1 MQWLSCW
8 HKVQPLDASPGG
20 TTPRFFT
27 ASFYKFV
34 GLPDHAAL
42 QAPLQA
48 VCLAHRVKGLV
59 LLAPEGING
68 GLSGAAADVQ
78 AVLDHLRQDP
88 RLADLVSRTSWADH
102 APYHRMKVRLKK
114 EIVTMGMPGV
124 DPALMAGTYVAP
136 QDWNALIA
144 DPAVVLIDTRNEYE
158 VALGTFEGAINPHI
172 DNFSQL
178 PDWLSRSPAVQAKD
192 GSKPKVAMFCTGGI
206 RCEKSTALL
215 RQMGFGEV
223 FHLQGGILQYLAQIP
238 AEQSRWQGQCFVF
251 DERVSVGHGLQP
263 GGLGLCRSCRE
274 PLSEPDQRSDL
285 FELGVSCPSCHAHTS
300 EDKKTKARERQRQ
313 WALQQWRA
321 PLTLD

>member
-1 MQWLSCW
+1 MDTSQGHNRS
-8 HKVQPLDASPGG
+8 K
-20 TTPRFFT
+20 FYT

-34 GLPDHAAL
+34 DLPDHAQL

-68 GLSGAAADVQ
+68 TLAGAVADVHS
-78 AVLDHLRQDP
+78 VLDHLRQDP
-88 RLADLVSRTSWADH
+88 RLADVVPKISWADQ

-114 EIVTMGMPGV
+114 EIVTMGVPHIA
-124 DPALMAGTYVAP
+124 PSHMAGTYVAAP
-136 QDWNALIA
+136 DWNALIA
-144 DPAVVLIDTRNEYE
+144 DPDVVLIDTRNEYE
-158 VALGTFEGAINPHI
+158 VALGTFEGAINPHL

-178 PDWLSRSPAVQAKD
+178 PDWLSQSPALQAKD
-192 GSKPKVAMFCTGGI
+192 GSTLKVAMFCTGGI

-238 AEQSRWQGQCFVF
+238 PEQSRWQGQCFVF

-274 PLSEPDQRSDL
+274 PLSEQSQRSDL
-285 FELGVSCPSCHAHTS
+285 FELGVSCPTCHAHTS

>member
-1 MQWLSCW
+1 MS
-8 HKVQPLDASPGG
+8 ASPSGQR
-20 TTPRFFT
+20 PQFYT
-27 ASFYKFV
+27 ATFYKFV
-34 GLPDHAAL
+34 DLPDHAAL
-42 QAPLQA
+42 QAPLLAMCQA
-48 VCLAHRVKGLV
+48 QQVRGLV

-68 GLSGAAADVQ
+68 SLSGSAAHVQ

-88 RLADLVSRTSWADH
+88 RLADLAPKESWAQT
-102 APYHRMKVRLKK
+102 APHHRMKVRVKK
-114 EIVTMGMPGV
+114 EIVTMGVPQIA
-124 DPALMAGTYVAP
+124 PAQMAGTYVAAA
-136 QDWNALIA
+136 DWNALIA
-144 DPAVVLIDTRNEYE
+144 DPDVVLIDTRNTYE

-178 PDWLSRSPAVQAKD
+178 PEWLSQSPALQGKG

-215 RQMGFGEV
+215 RHMGFDEV
-223 FHLQGGILQYLAQIP
+223 FHLQGGILQYLAHVP
-238 AEQSRWQGQCFVF
+238 PEQSRWQGQCFVF

-263 GGLGLCRSCRE
+263 GGLGLCRCCRE
-274 PLSEPDQRSDL
+274 PLSKQDQRSEL
-285 FELGVSCPSCHAHTS
+285 FELGVSCPTCHAHTS

>member
-1 MQWLSCW
+1 M
-8 HKVQPLDASPGG
+8 DTSPALN
-20 TTPRFFT
+20 RSKFYT

-88 RLADLVSRTSWADH
+88 RLADLVPRTSWAEH

-114 EIVTMGMPGV
+114 EIVTMGVPGV

>member
-1 MQWLSCW
+1 M
-8 HKVQPLDASPGG
+8 DTSPALN
-20 TTPRFFT
+20 RSKFYT

-88 RLADLVSRTSWADH
+88 RLADLVPRTSWAEH

-114 EIVTMGMPGV
+114 EIVTMGVPGV

-274 PLSEPDQRSDL
+274 PLSEQDQRSDL

>member
-1 MQWLSCW
+1 M
-8 HKVQPLDASPGG
+8 DTSPALN
-20 TTPRFFT
+20 RSKFYT

-88 RLADLVSRTSWADH
+88 RLADLVPRTSWAEH

-114 EIVTMGMPGV
+114 EIVTMGVPGV
-124 DPALMAGTYVAP
+124 DPAQMAGTYVAP
-136 QDWNALIA
+136 KDWNALIA
-144 DPAVVLIDTRNEYE
+144 DPDVVLIDTRNEYE

-313 WALQQWRA
+313 WALQQWRT
-321 PLTLD
+321 PLPLD

>member
-1 MQWLSCW
+1 MDTSQGHHRSKFC
-8 HKVQPLDASPGG
+8 
-20 TTPRFFT
+20 T

-48 VCLAHRVKGLV
+48 VCQAHRVKGLV

-88 RLADLVSRTSWADH
+88 RLADVAPKISWADQ

-114 EIVTMGMPGV
+114 EIVTMGVPGV
-124 DPALMAGTYVAP
+124 DPAQMAGTYVAP
-136 QDWNALIA
+136 KDWNALIA
-144 DPAVVLIDTRNEYE
+144 DPDVVLIDTRNEYE

>member
-1 MQWLSCW
+1 
-8 HKVQPLDASPGG
+8 VQTLDASPGG

-88 RLADLVSRTSWADH
+88 RLADLVPRTSWAEH

-136 QDWNALIA
+136 KDWNALIA
-144 DPAVVLIDTRNEYE
+144 DPDVVLIDTRNDYE
-158 VALGTFEGAINPHI
+158 VALGTFEGAINPDI

-178 PDWLSRSPAVQAKD
+178 PAWLSEASALRPT
-192 GSKPKVAMFCTGGI
+192 GGTPPKVAMFCTGGI

-223 FHLQGGILQYLAQIP
+223 FHLQGGILEYLAQTP
-238 AEQSRWQGQCFVF
+238 VEQSRWQGECFVF

-263 GGLGLCRSCRE
+263 GGLGLCRNCRHTLNE
-274 PLSEPDQRSDL
+274 EDQKSPW
-285 FELGVSCPSCHAHTS
+285 FELGVSCAHCHASTS
-300 EDKKTKARERQRQ
+300 EDRKRNARERQRQ
-313 WALQQWRA
+313 WALQQWRT
-321 PLTLD
+321 PLPLD

>member
-1 MQWLSCW
+1 
-8 HKVQPLDASPGG
+8 
-20 TTPRFFT
+20 
-27 ASFYKFV
+27 
-34 GLPDHAAL
+34 
-42 QAPLQA
+42 
-48 VCLAHRVKGLV
+48 
-59 LLAPEGING
+59 
-68 GLSGAAADVQ
+68 
-78 AVLDHLRQDP
+78 VLDHLRQDP
-88 RLADLVSRTSWADH
+88 RLVDLAPKISWADQ

-114 EIVTMGMPGV
+114 EIVTMGVPHIA
-124 DPALMAGTYVAP
+124 PSHMAGTYVAAP
-136 QDWNALIA
+136 DWNALIA
-144 DPAVVLIDTRNEYE
+144 DPDVVLIDTRNEYE
-158 VALGTFEGAINPHI
+158 VALGTFEGAINPHL

-178 PDWLSRSPAVQAKD
+178 PEWLSQSPALQAKD

-215 RQMGFGEV
+215 RHMGFGEV

-238 AEQSRWQGQCFVF
+238 PEQSRWQGQCFVF

-274 PLSEPDQRSDL
+274 PLSEQSQRSDL
-285 FELGVSCPSCHAHTS
+285 FELGVSCPTCHAHTS

>member
-1 MQWLSCW
+1 MDTSQGHNRS
-8 HKVQPLDASPGG
+8 K
-20 TTPRFFT
+20 FYT

-34 GLPDHAAL
+34 DLPDHAGL
-42 QAPLQA
+42 QAPLLAMCQ
-48 VCLAHRVKGLV
+48 AHRVKGLV

-68 GLSGAAADVQ
+68 TLAGAVADVQ
-78 AVLDHLRQDP
+78 SVLNHLRQDP
-88 RLADLVSRTSWADH
+88 RLADVVPKISWADQ

-114 EIVTMGMPGV
+114 EIVTMGVPGV
-124 DPALMAGTYVAP
+124 DPAQMAGTYVAP

-172 DNFSQL
+172 DNISQL
-178 PDWLSRSPAVQAKD
+178 PDWLSQSPAVQAKD

-238 AEQSRWQGQCFVF
+238 QEQSRWQGQCFVF

-274 PLSEPDQRSDL
+274 PLSEQAQNSDL
-285 FELGVSCPSCHAHTS
+285 FELGVSCPTCHAHTS

>member
-1 MQWLSCW
+1 MDTSQGHHRSKFC
-8 HKVQPLDASPGG
+8 
-20 TTPRFFT
+20 T

-48 VCLAHRVKGLV
+48 VCQAHRVKGLV

-88 RLADLVSRTSWADH
+88 RLADLVPRISWAEH

-114 EIVTMGMPGV
+114 EIVTMGVPGV
-124 DPALMAGTYVAP
+124 DPAQMAGTYVAP
-136 QDWNALIA
+136 KDWNALIA
-144 DPAVVLIDTRNEYE
+144 DPDVVLIDTRNEYE

>member
-1 MQWLSCW
+1 M
-8 HKVQPLDASPGG
+8 DTSPALN
-20 TTPRFFT
+20 RSKFYT

-48 VCLAHRVKGLV
+48 VCQAHRVKGLV

-88 RLADLVSRTSWADH
+88 RLADLEPRTSWAEH

-114 EIVTMGMPGV
+114 EIVTMGVPGV

-144 DPAVVLIDTRNEYE
+144 DPAVVLIDTRNDYE

-178 PDWLSRSPAVQAKD
+178 PDWLSQSPAVQAKD

-263 GGLGLCRSCRE
+263 GGLALCRSCRE

>member
-1 MQWLSCW
+1 M
-8 HKVQPLDASPGG
+8 DTSPALN
-20 TTPRFFT
+20 RSKFYT

-42 QAPLQA
+42 QAPLHA

-88 RLADLVSRTSWADH
+88 RLADLVPRTSWADH

-114 EIVTMGMPGV
+114 EIVTMGVPGV
-124 DPALMAGTYVAP
+124 DPAQMAGTYVAP

-238 AEQSRWQGQCFVF
+238 PEQSRWQGQCFVF

-274 PLSEPDQRSDL
+274 PLSEQSQRSDL
-285 FELGVSCPSCHAHTS
+285 FELGVSCPTCHAHTS

>member
-1 MQWLSCW
+1 MDTSQAHNCS
-8 HKVQPLDASPGG
+8 K
-20 TTPRFFT
+20 FYT

-34 GLPDHAAL
+34 DLPDHAQL

-48 VCLAHRVKGLV
+48 VCLAQRVKGLV

-68 GLSGAAADVQ
+68 TLAGAVADVQ
-78 AVLDHLRQDP
+78 SVLNHLRQDP
-88 RLADLVSRTSWADH
+88 RLADVAPKISWADQ

-114 EIVTMGMPGV
+114 EIVTMGVPHIA
-124 DPALMAGTYVAP
+124 PSHMAGTYVAAP
-136 QDWNALIA
+136 DWNALIA
-144 DPAVVLIDTRNEYE
+144 DPDVVLIDTRNEYE

>member
-1 MQWLSCW
+1 MDTSQGHNRS
-8 HKVQPLDASPGG
+8 K
-20 TTPRFFT
+20 FYT

-34 GLPDHAAL
+34 DLPDHAQL

-68 GLSGAAADVQ
+68 TLAGAVADVQ
-78 AVLDHLRQDP
+78 SVLDHLRQDP
-88 RLADLVSRTSWADH
+88 RLADLAPKISWADQ

-114 EIVTMGMPGV
+114 EIVTMGVPHIA
-124 DPALMAGTYVAP
+124 PSHMAGTYVAAP
-136 QDWNALIA
+136 DWNALIA
-144 DPAVVLIDTRNEYE
+144 DPDVVLIDTRNEYE
-158 VALGTFEGAINPHI
+158 VALGTFEGAINPHL

-178 PDWLSRSPAVQAKD
+178 PEWLSQSPALQAKD

-238 AEQSRWQGQCFVF
+238 PEQSRWQGQIG
-251 DERVSVGHGLQP
+251 R
-263 GGLGLCRSCRE
+263 
-274 PLSEPDQRSDL
+274 
-285 FELGVSCPSCHAHTS
+285 AHV
-300 EDKKTKARERQRQ
+300 
-313 WALQQWRA
+313 
-321 PLTLD
+321 

>member
-1 MQWLSCW
+1 M
-8 HKVQPLDASPGG
+8 DTSPALN
-20 TTPRFFT
+20 RSKFCT

-78 AVLDHLRQDP
+78 AVLDHLRQDA
-88 RLADLVSRTSWADH
+88 RLADLVPRISWAEH

-114 EIVTMGMPGV
+114 EIVTMGVPGV

-144 DPAVVLIDTRNEYE
+144 DPAVVLIDTHNDYE

-178 PDWLSRSPAVQAKD
+178 PDWLSQSPAVQAKD

-215 RQMGFGEV
+215 RHMGFGEV

-238 AEQSRWQGQCFVF
+238 VEQSRWQGQCFVF

>member
-1 MQWLSCW
+1 M
-8 HKVQPLDASPGG
+8 DASPGG

-34 GLPDHAAL
+34 ALPDHAAL

-48 VCLAHRVKGLV
+48 LCLAHRVKGLV

-88 RLADLVSRTSWADH
+88 RLADLTPQMAWAKR
-102 APYHRMKVRLKK
+102 PPFHRMKVRLKK
-114 EIVTMGMPGV
+114 EIVTMGVPGI

-136 QDWNALIA
+136 KDWNALIA
-144 DPAVVLIDTRNEYE
+144 DPDVVLIDTRNDYE
-158 VALGTFEGAINPHI
+158 VALGTFAGAINPEI

-178 PDWLSRSPAVQAKD
+178 PAWLSETPALRPA
-192 GSKPKVAMFCTGGI
+192 GGAPPKVAMFCTGGI

-215 RQMGFGEV
+215 RQMGFAEV
-223 FHLQGGILQYLAQIP
+223 FHLQGGILEYLAQTP
-238 AEQSRWQGQCFVF
+238 VEQSRWQGECFVF

-263 GGLGLCRSCRE
+263 GGLGLCRNCRQT
-274 PLSEPDQRSDL
+274 LSEEDQKSPW
-285 FELGVSCPSCHAHTS
+285 FELGVSCAHCHASTS
-300 EDKKTKARERQRQ
+300 EDRKRNARERQRQ

-321 PLTLD
+321 PLLLAGPA

>member
-1 MQWLSCW
+1 M
-8 HKVQPLDASPGG
+8 DASPGG
-20 TTPRFFT
+20 SRPQFFT

-34 GLPDHAAL
+34 DMPDHADL
-42 QAPLQA
+42 QAPLLA
-48 VCLAHRVKGLV
+48 VCQAHQVKGLV

-68 GLSGAAADVQ
+68 TLAGAAADVQ

-88 RLADLVSRTSWADH
+88 RLADLVPKISWANL
-102 APYHRMKVRLKK
+102 APYHRMKVRIKK
-114 EIVTMGMPGV
+114 EIVTMGVPHIA
-124 DPALMAGTYVAP
+124 PAHMAGTYVSAP
-136 QDWNALIA
+136 DWNALIA
-144 DPAVVLIDTRNEYE
+144 DPDVVLIDTRNTYE
-158 VALGTFEGAINPHI
+158 VALGTFTGAINPHL

-178 PDWLSRSPAVQAKD
+178 PDWLAQSPALQGKG

-223 FHLQGGILQYLAQIP
+223 FHLQGGILAYLAQIP

-274 PLSEPDQRSDL
+274 PLSEEDESSDL
-285 FELGVSCPSCHAHTS
+285 FELGVSCPTCHAHTS

-313 WALQQWRA
+313 WALKQWRA
-321 PLTLD
+321 PLTFD

>member
-1 MQWLSCW
+1 M
-8 HKVQPLDASPGG
+8 DTSPALN
-20 TTPRFFT
+20 RSKFYT

-68 GLSGAAADVQ
+68 GFSGAAADVQ

-88 RLADLVSRTSWADH
+88 RLADLVPRTSWAEH

-136 QDWNALIA
+136 KDWNALIA

>member
-1 MQWLSCW
+1 MDTSQAHNRS
-8 HKVQPLDASPGG
+8 K
-20 TTPRFFT
+20 FYT

-34 GLPDHAAL
+34 DLPDHAQL

-68 GLSGAAADVQ
+68 TLAGAVADVHS
-78 AVLDHLRQDP
+78 VLDHLRQDP
-88 RLADLVSRTSWADH
+88 RLADVVPKISWADQ

-114 EIVTMGMPGV
+114 EIVTMGVPGV

>member
-1 MQWLSCW
+1 M
-8 HKVQPLDASPGG
+8 DASPGG
-20 TTPRFFT
+20 NRPKFFT

-34 GLPDHAAL
+34 DMPDHAGL
-42 QAPLQA
+42 QAPLLA
-48 VCLAHRVKGLV
+48 VCQAHQVKGLV

-68 GLSGAAADVQ
+68 TLAGAAADVQ

-88 RLADLVSRTSWADH
+88 RLADLVPKISWANL
-102 APYHRMKVRLKK
+102 APYHRMKVRIKK
-114 EIVTMGMPGV
+114 EIVTMGLPHIS
-124 DPALMAGTYVAP
+124 PAHMAGTYVAAP
-136 QDWNALIA
+136 DWNALIA
-144 DPAVVLIDTRNEYE
+144 DPDVVLIDTRNTYE
-158 VALGTFEGAINPHI
+158 VALGTFTGAINPHL

-178 PDWLSRSPAVQAKD
+178 PDWLAQSLALQGKG

-223 FHLQGGILQYLAQIP
+223 FHLQGGILAYLAQIP

-274 PLSEPDQRSDL
+274 PLSEEDQSSDL
-285 FELGVSCPSCHAHTS
+285 FELGVSCPTCHAHTS

-313 WALQQWRA
+313 WALKQWRA
-321 PLTLD
+321 PLTFD

>member
-1 MQWLSCW
+1 M
-8 HKVQPLDASPGG
+8 DTSPALN
-20 TTPRFFT
+20 RSKFYT

-88 RLADLVSRTSWADH
+88 RLADLVPRTSWAEH

-114 EIVTMGMPGV
+114 EIVTMGVPGV
-124 DPALMAGTYVAP
+124 DPAQMAGTYVAP

-263 GGLGLCRSCRE
+263 GGLALCRSCRE

>member
-88 RLADLVSRTSWADH
+88 RLADLVPRTSWAEH

-114 EIVTMGMPGV
+114 EIVTMGVPGV
-124 DPALMAGTYVAP
+124 DPVQMAGTYVAP

>member
-1 MQWLSCW
+1 MDTSQGHNRS
-8 HKVQPLDASPGG
+8 K
-20 TTPRFFT
+20 FYT

-34 GLPDHAAL
+34 DLPDHAQL

-68 GLSGAAADVQ
+68 TLAGAVADVQ
-78 AVLDHLRQDP
+78 SVLDHLRQAP
-88 RLADLVSRTSWADH
+88 RLADLAPKRSWADQ

-114 EIVTMGMPGV
+114 EIVTMGVPHIA
-124 DPALMAGTYVAP
+124 PSHMAGTYVAAP
-136 QDWNALIA
+136 DWNALIA
-144 DPAVVLIDTRNEYE
+144 DPDVVLIDTRNEYE
-158 VALGTFEGAINPHI
+158 VALGTFEGAINPHL

-178 PDWLSRSPAVQAKD
+178 PEWLSQSPALQAKD

-238 AEQSRWQGQCFVF
+238 PEQSRWQGQCFVF

-274 PLSEPDQRSDL
+274 PLSEQSQRSDL
-285 FELGVSCPSCHAHTS
+285 FELGVSCPTCHAHTS

>member
-1 MQWLSCW
+1 M
-8 HKVQPLDASPGG
+8 DTSPAHNR
-20 TTPRFFT
+20 PQFYT

-34 GLPDHAAL
+34 GLPDHAQL

-48 VCLAHRVKGLV
+48 MCQDHCVKGLV

-68 GLSGAAADVQ
+68 GLSGAAAGVQ
-78 AVLDHLRQDP
+78 AVLNHLRQDP
-88 RLADLVSRTSWADH
+88 RLADLVPKISWAEH
-102 APYHRMKVRLKK
+102 APHHRMKVRLKK
-114 EIVTMGMPGV
+114 EIVTMGVPGV

-144 DPAVVLIDTRNEYE
+144 DPAVVLIDARNAYE

-172 DNFSQL
+172 DNFSQV

-238 AEQSRWQGQCFVF
+238 AEQSRWLGQCFVF

-274 PLSEPDQRSDL
+274 PLSEQDQSSDL

-300 EDKKTKARERQRQ
+300 EDKKSKARERQRQ

>member
-1 MQWLSCW
+1 MDTSQGHHRSKFC
-8 HKVQPLDASPGG
+8 
-20 TTPRFFT
+20 T

-34 GLPDHAAL
+34 DLPDHAQL
-42 QAPLQA
+42 QGPLQA

-68 GLSGAAADVQ
+68 TLAGAVADVHS
-78 AVLDHLRQDP
+78 VLDHLRQDP
-88 RLADLVSRTSWADH
+88 RLADVVPKISWADQ

-114 EIVTMGMPGV
+114 EIVTMGVPHIA
-124 DPALMAGTYVAP
+124 PSHMAGTYVAAP
-136 QDWNALIA
+136 DWNALIA
-144 DPAVVLIDTRNEYE
+144 DPDVVLIDTRNEYE

-263 GGLGLCRSCRE
+263 GGLALCRSCRE